1 MKKILSLICTAFV
14 LAAGCGK
21 DGRGGSGDGPGGS
34 GDNTSTLSVEPSV
47 IEAPAEGLSD
57 VQVTV
62 TTDASSWRITR
73 DGGLD
78 WARANVTVGQK
89 GTSVTKV
96 SVDANA
102 GARRS
107 GTMTVSAPGCPD
119 VTITV
124 RQEAA
129 PEPEV
134 PDYADP
140 DAMEDSIDPENGGM
154 ALDAQAVAAEMLVG
168 INIGNTLEACDNKGT
183 DDWTKWTGSETAWG
197 NPPVTQALVDG
208 YKEAGFNAVRIPVAW
223 MAGHISDFSTF
234 KIDPAWLAR
243 VKEVVD
249 YVYAAGDMYAI
260 INIHWDG
267 GWLEEHPT
275 YAKQE
280 EINGIQRRL
289 WTQIAK
295 YFRDYDGHLLFAGTN
310 EVHFDYGEP
319 KPENIE
325 VQQSYNQTFVDAVR
339 ATGGRN
345 AYRVLVTQAY
355 NTNIGQADR
364 YHVMSEDTVEGR
376 QMLEVHCYTPWDFC
390 GDNTKGRGWGSDSD
404 IAELENEFGRLA
416 RFQDAGIPFVLGEY
430 GALWH
435 SKWAGDP
442 DYLESRCRWI
452 WHATRIARENGCIPF
467 LWDTG
472 SDLVNRSTGKV
483 LDRQKDYYEALM
495 RGARGQ
501 DL

>member
-1 MKKILSLICTAFV
+1 MKKILSFACAAVLFV
-14 LAAGCGK
+14 MGCGK
-21 DGRGGSGDGPGGS
+21 NGSPDGPEPVEPDGQE
-34 GDNTSTLSVEPSV
+34 LSVDPVV
-47 IEAPAEGLSD
+47 IDTPADGLD
-57 VQVTV
+57 GLTV
-62 TTDASSWRITR
+62 TIRTDALSWKIVRN
-73 DGGLD
+73 DGLD
-78 WARANVTVGQK
+78 WARANVTIGQK
-89 GTSVTKV
+89 GTSSTTI
-96 SVDANA
+96 SVDANP
-102 GARRS
+102 GASRS
-107 GTMTVSAPGCPD
+107 GSMTVSAPGCSD
-119 VTITV
+119 VTILI
-124 RQEAA
+124 RQEAM

-134 PDYADP
+134 PVYDDP
-140 DAMEDSIDPENGGM
+140 DDWEDTVAAERTGME
-154 ALDAQAVAAEMLVG
+154 ADAQAVAADILAG
-168 INIGNTLEACDNKGT
+168 INLGNTLEACDNKGT
-183 DDWTKWTGSETAWG
+183 DDWTKWTGSETNWG
-197 NPPVTQALVDG
+197 NPVVTQTLIDG

-223 MAGHISDFSTF
+223 MAGHISDFSTY

-280 EINGIQRRL
+280 EINAIQHRL

-390 GDNTKGRGWGSDSD
+390 GDNQSGRGWGSESD
-404 IAELENEFGRLA
+404 LQVLTNELTSLKKFRE
-416 RFQDAGIPFVLGEY
+416 AGIPFVLGEY
-430 GALWH
+430 GALWNTRW
-435 SKWAGDP
+435 SGQSE
-442 DYLESRCRWI
+442 YLESRCRWVY
-452 WHATRIARENGCIPF
+452 HATRLAKENGYIPF

-472 SDLVNRSTGKV
+472 ADLINRNNGKV
-483 LDRQKDYYEALM
+483 LDRQQDYYKALM
-495 RGARGQ
+495 RGAKGEKYEP
-501 DL
+501 